1 MEPRRKKKT
10 KLIKTNWWLGGGVWG
25 AVEGGQKVQIS
36 RYKMNKF
43 WGYKMQHGDF
53 S

>member
-10 KLIKTNWWLGGGVWG
+10 KLIKKNWWLGGGVWG